1 MNADKMR
8 RLIEDCRRDL
18 HDYLE
23 PDCGISDREIII
35 ALLYRLDGPQA
46 RDALGEELDRWRSLP
61 EGPAS
66 ARAIGPRQN
75 EARLRI
81 ILNRRAR
88 GPASA

>member
-1 MNADKMR
+1 MNAEKMR

-18 HDYLE
+18 DEYLE

-46 RDALGEELDRWRSLP
+46 RDALGEEFDWRRSAP
-61 EGPAS
+61 EGPES
-66 ARAIGPRQN
+66 AGANDTRQN

-81 ILNRRAR
+81 ILNRRAQ
-88 GPASA
+88 GSASA